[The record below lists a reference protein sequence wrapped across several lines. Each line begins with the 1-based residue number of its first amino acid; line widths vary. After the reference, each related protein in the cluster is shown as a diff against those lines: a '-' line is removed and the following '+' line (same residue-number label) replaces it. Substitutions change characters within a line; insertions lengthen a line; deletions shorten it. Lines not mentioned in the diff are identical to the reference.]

1 MLRLML
7 CEVDSMPTT
16 IASRADVPLTVRLVP
31 ILLATVACWVGVPHE
46 VHAQADAGAPGPDST
61 SSALADA
68 GAAGDSPDA
77 ASPGASGAAATGTS
91 ATSADAGPAP
101 DAPSAEPEAAGN
113 DSASTEATSLDQ
125 LKGQGGSVFNR
136 LISLFGILALIA
148 VAWSISEK
156 RREVDWELVAW
167 GVGLQLTFAFL
178 IFYVPGVDDAFALAG
193 DAVERLLKFTDEG
206 SKFIFKSYAPPHNGS
221 WAPALKNFAFQ
232 ILPTIIFFS
241 SLMTILYYLGVMQ
254 WIVRKFARL
263 MRWTMGISGAESL
276 SASANIFVGQTEAP
290 LVVKPYVEEMTKS
303 ELMVVMTGGFAT
315 VAGGVMAIY
324 VGMLSSQFP
333 NIAQH
338 LIAAS
343 VMSAPA
349 AVVIAKVIFPE
360 TETPETLPEAEE
372 GDAVEEIEFETKD
385 ANVLD
390 AASRGASEGLDLAL
404 NVGAMLLAFLA
415 LIAMI
420 NYLIGWPS
428 MKWNMGVLQTL
439 ADYYQSHGMEIPKGC
454 APDAVES
461 SAQAVH
467 SCVTQMAGADGAP
480 SVTIAPALT
489 LQKIFGYVFWP
500 FAWVMGVPTEDC
512 FLIAQ
517 LLGEKMVV
525 NELVAYSSLAEML
538 SNPNVELQRRSVIIA
553 TYALCGFANFGSIG
567 IQLGGIGGIAPSRKT
582 ELAQIA
588 LKAMIGGTLAA
599 MMTATVA
606 GVLVS

>member
-1 MLRLML
+1 M
-7 CEVDSMPTT
+7 SMMSLSRGDVTLSVLVVLSWSAA
-16 IASRADVPLTVRLVP
+16 IALGLGS
-31 ILLATVACWVGVPHE
+31 PHTGW
-46 VHAQADAGAPGPDST
+46 AQADAGPSARADTPGNTSASNGTTGDTSTRDGT
-61 SSALADA
+61 SSRAEVQATSNSGPKERATGNA
-68 GAAGDSPDA
+68 GPSPDA
-77 ASPGASGAAATGTS
+77 S
-91 ATSADAGPAP
+91 AP
-101 DAPSAEPEAAGN
+101 PSSSSE
-113 DSASTEATSLDQ
+113 SASDESDTQSLNK

-136 LISLFGILALIA
+136 LISLLGILALIG

-156 RREVDWELVAW
+156 RYDVDWELVAW
-167 GVGLQLTFAFL
+167 GVALQLAFAIM
-178 IFYVPGVDDAFALAG
+178 IFYVPYVDDAFSLAG

-206 SKFIFKSYAPPHNGS
+206 SKFIFKSYAPPHQGE

-254 WIVRKFARL
+254 WIVRRFARL

-360 TETPETLPEAEE
+360 TETPETLPETEE
-372 GDAVEEIEFETKD
+372 GDAVEEIDFETKD
-385 ANVLD
+385 ANALD

-415 LIAMI
+415 LIAMA

-439 ADYYQSHGMEIPKGC
+439 TDHYQAHGLTIPDNC
-454 APDAVES
+454 TPDVVES
-461 SAQAVH
+461 SAEAVH
-467 SCVTQMAGADGAP
+467 GCVTQMAGAEGAP
-480 SVTIAPALT
+480 EVTIAPALT
-489 LQKIFGYVFWP
+489 LQTIFGYLFWP
-500 FAWVMGVPTEDC
+500 FAWVMGVPTQDC
-512 FLIAQ
+512 FYIAR

-525 NELVAYSSLAEML
+525 NELVAYSSLAGML
-538 SNPNVELQRRSVIIA
+538 NNPDIELQRRSVIIA

-567 IQLGGIGGIAPSRKT
+567 IQLGGIGGIAPSRKK

-606 GVLVS
+606 GVLVH